1 MTNMLRVSVE
11 LHVSKQINF
20 VLEKVNVSVL
30 VVCACSRF
38 TLQRRKIFFELPLLL
53 VRLILRLHVDRATE
67 SDDKTP

>member
-1 MTNMLRVSVE
+1 MTNMLVVSVE

-38 TLQRRKIFFELPLLL
+38 TLQRRKIFFELPLL